1 MFPAGK
7 MRPDPLFKCR
17 EMRYTGEEIYP
28 DTEDER

>member
-7 MRPDPLFKCR
+7 KGPQPLFKCR
-17 EMRYTGEEIYP
+17 EMRYTEEEIYP